1 MVLKRKDGYRIKV
14 DAFSRFIPLIMKER
28 NDALVYLNQE
38 ISLTSLDEYV
48 KRIYEETGI
57 RVSYM
62 HIIYSA
68 IVRTY
73 KDMPHINRF
82 IMSGKHYMRNNIEI
96 SMAVKKSLSVD
107 AEETSLKFKFEGNES
122 PLEIKQMLDEQIDL
136 EKNDTANEK
145 NLTNLFVRALENIPT
160 FLLKFIVGT
169 LKTMDKVNMLPKSII
184 DASPFHASAFITN
197 LGSIGLDAALH
208 HIYNLGT
215 VGAFL
220 SIGKKGKK
228 LVMKDGEVVEEKI
241 MNIGF
246 VIDERIC
253 DGYYYAKAMRQFY
266 KYLQNPNAL
275 DKDS

>member
-14 DAFSRFIPLIMKER
+14 DTFSRFIPLIMKER
-28 NDALVYLNQE
+28 NDALVYLTQE
-38 ISLTSLDEYV
+38 ISLTSLDEYI
-48 KRIYEETGI
+48 KKIYEQTGV
-57 RVSYM
+57 RLSYM

-73 KDMPHINRF
+73 KEMPHINRF
-82 IMSGKHYMRNNIEI
+82 IMSGKHYMRNDIQI
-96 SMAVKKSLSVD
+96 SMAVKKSLSID
-107 AEETSLKFKFEGNES
+107 AEETTLKFKFEGHET
-122 PLEIKQMLDEQIDL
+122 PLEIKQMLDEQINL
-136 EKNDTANEK
+136 EKNETENKK
-145 NLTNLFVRALENIPT
+145 NLTDLFVKTLENIPT
-160 FLLKFIVGT
+160 FLLKFIVGV
-169 LKTMDKVNMLPKSII
+169 LKTMDKINIMPKSVI

-208 HIYNLGT
+208 HIYSFGT

-266 KYLQNPNAL
+266 KYLQNPDSL
-275 DKDS
+275 DKED

>member
-1 MVLKRKDGYRIKV
+1 MVLKRKDGYKIKV

-28 NDALVYLNQE
+28 NDALVYLTQE
-38 ISLTSLDEYV
+38 ISLTSLDQYV
-48 KRIYEETGI
+48 KKIYEETGV

-68 IVRTY
+68 IVRIY
-73 KDMPHINRF
+73 KEMPHINRF
-82 IMSGKHYMRNNIEI
+82 IMSGKHYMRNDIEI
-96 SMAVKKSLSVD
+96 SMAVKKSLSID
-107 AEETSLKFKFEGNES
+107 AEETSLKFKFRGDES

-136 EKNDTANEK
+136 EKNHDPNQK
-145 NLTNLFVRALENIPT
+145 NLTDLFVKTLENIPT
-160 FLLKFIVGT
+160 FLLKIIVGV
-169 LKTMDKVNMLPKSII
+169 LKTMDKVNLLPKSII
-184 DASPFHASAFITN
+184 NASPFHASAFVTN

-208 HIYNLGT
+208 HIYNFGT

-228 LVMKDGEVVEEKI
+228 LVMKDGKVVEEKI
-241 MNIGF
+241 MNISF

-266 KYLQNPNAL
+266 RYLQNPDSL
-275 DKDS
+275 DKEE

>member
-275 DKDS
+275 DKEG

>member
-169 LKTMDKVNMLPKSII
+169 LKTMDKVNLLPKSVI

-275 DKDS
+275 DKED

>member
-14 DAFSRFIPLIMKER
+14 DTFSRFIPLIMKER
-28 NDALVYLNQE
+28 NDALVYLTQE
-38 ISLTSLDEYV
+38 ISLTSLDEYIKKV
-48 KRIYEETGI
+48 YEQTGV
-57 RVSYM
+57 RLSYM
-62 HIIYSA
+62 HIIYGA

-73 KDMPHINRF
+73 KEMPNINRF
-82 IMSGKHYMRNNIEI
+82 IMSGKHYMRNDIQI
-96 SMAVKKSLSVD
+96 SMAVKKSLNID
-107 AEETSLKFKFEGNES
+107 AEETTLKFKFEGNES
-122 PLEIKQMLDEQIDL
+122 PLDIKKILDDQISL
-136 EKNDTANEK
+136 EKNDTENK
-145 NLTNLFVRALENIPT
+145 NNLTDLFVKTLENIPT
-160 FLLKFIVGT
+160 FLLKFIVGV
-169 LKTMDKVNMLPKSII
+169 LKTMDKVNLMPKSVI

-208 HIYNLGT
+208 HIYSFGT

-266 KYLQNPNAL
+266 KYLQNPDSL
-275 DKDS
+275 DKED

>member
-275 DKDS
+275 DKES

>member
-14 DAFSRFIPLIMKER
+14 DPFSRFIPLIMKER

-82 IMSGKHYMRNNIEI
+82 IISGKHYMRNNIEI

-160 FLLKFIVGT
+160 FLLKFIVAT

-208 HIYNLGT
+208 HIYNFGT

-266 KYLQNPNAL
+266 KYLQNPNVL
-275 DKDS
+275 DKED